1 MGQGRRKG
9 EKWERETIR
18 MTDKDKGKE
27 YSGIQCIKKKG
38 SRMWKRKGERLEMCS
53 KRDQKKSFVTE
64 IHSGFFFLH

>member
-38 SRMWKRKGERLEMCS
+38 SRMWTRKGERLEIKCVVNEI
-53 KRDQKKSFVTE
+53 KRS
-64 IHSGFFFLH
+64 HL